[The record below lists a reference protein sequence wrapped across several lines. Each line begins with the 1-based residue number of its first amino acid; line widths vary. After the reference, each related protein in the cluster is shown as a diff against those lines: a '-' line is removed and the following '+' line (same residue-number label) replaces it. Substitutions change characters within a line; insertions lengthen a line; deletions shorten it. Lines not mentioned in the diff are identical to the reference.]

1 MENKRFLQPFLLEDL
16 EIILRKKEQVL
27 QELNGQLRGMRG
39 GSLHVKHKNGRLY
52 YCEYVDGRERGISK
66 DEDKIYRLAR
76 KEYLQK
82 AIRRISEECVI
93 LKTMIQKAQKHSS
106 GKKEAE
112 FLHKMIELDCRKVC
126 WSEEKCNW
134 ATTDYP
140 KNNLYPENLKYATKS
155 GRKMRSKSERTI
167 GNKLEDRGIVYWYD
181 SVLDFDGGICSP
193 DFWIRKDSG
202 LFVIWEHLGLLGDP
216 AYDKQNERKIEIY
229 HGMGFREHTNL
240 ILTTEEDIE
249 NPGVL
254 DGIIER
260 FLLS

>member
-1 MENKRFLQPFLLEDL
+1 MVNEKFLQPFLQEDL
-16 EIILRKKEQVL
+16 ENILRKKEKIL

-39 GSLHVKHKNGRLY
+39 GGLHVKHKNGRLY
-52 YCEYVDGRERGISK
+52 YCEYADGMERGISK

-82 AIRRISEECVI
+82 AIHRISEECVI
-93 LKTMIQKAQKHSS
+93 LKSMIRKMKKHGMGEKEQYFLQK
-106 GKKEAE
+106 
-112 FLHKMIELDCRKVC
+112 MMELDCRKVC
-126 WSEEKCNW
+126 WSEEKYRW

-140 KNNLYPENLKYATKS
+140 KNNLYLENLKYATRS
-155 GRKMRSKSERTI
+155 GKLMRSKSERTI

-181 SVLDFDGGICSP
+181 SVQDFDGGICSP

-202 LFVIWEHLGLLGDP
+202 LFVIWEHLGLLGNP
-216 AYDKQNERKIEIY
+216 TYDEQNERKIEIY

-260 FLLS
+260 FLLT

>member
-1 MENKRFLQPFLLEDL
+1 MENKRFLQPFLLEEL
-16 EIILRKKEQVL
+16 EIILRKKEQIL

-39 GSLHVKHKNGRLY
+39 GSLHVKHRNGRVY
-52 YCEYVDGRERGISK
+52 YCEYAGGKEIGISK
-66 DEDKIYRLAR
+66 DVDKIY
-76 KEYLQK
+76 
-82 AIRRISEECVI
+82 
-93 LKTMIQKAQKHSS
+93 
-106 GKKEAE
+106 
-112 FLHKMIELDCRKVC
+112 
-126 WSEEKCNW
+126 
-134 ATTDYP
+134 P
-140 KNNLYPENLKYATKS
+140 KNTLSPENLKYATKS

-167 GNKLEDRGIVYWYD
+167 GNRLEDRGIVYWYD
-181 SVLDFDGGICSP
+181 SVLDLDGGVCSP

-216 AYDKQNERKIEIY
+216 VYDKQNERKIEIY

>member
-1 MENKRFLQPFLLEDL
+1 M
-16 EIILRKKEQVL
+16 
-27 QELNGQLRGMRG
+27 
-39 GSLHVKHKNGRLY
+39 
-52 YCEYVDGRERGISK
+52 
-66 DEDKIYRLAR
+66 
-76 KEYLQK
+76 
-82 AIRRISEECVI
+82 EECVI

-106 GKKEAE
+106 GEKEAE
-112 FLHKMIELDCRKVC
+112 FLHKMTELDCRKVC
-126 WSEEKCNW
+126 WSEEKYNW

-140 KNNLYPENLKYATKS
+140 KNTLYPENLKYATKA

-167 GNKLEDRGIVYWYD
+167 GNRLEDRGIVYWYD
-181 SVLDFDGGICSP
+181 SVLDLDGGVFSP

-216 AYDKQNERKIEIY
+216 VYDKQNERKIEIY
-229 HGMGFREHTNL
+229 HGMGFRENTNL

-260 FLLS
+260 FLLY